1 MRNLAEA
8 AEKAFS
14 ELLEELDANTV
25 TAEKTFQIAVDGAG
39 GDELQVER
47 NFQALKN
54 RAAELGIGRVDFEK
68 LRGAFKRGA
77 KAKAEAETS
86 KRQEENRSVFYATR
100 PEWILTDG
108 GIDESSF
115 CKQFLDEHELKCIS
129 GTFYSPLGLIPEEKV
144 KNIIQAEI
152 SPYIQKRLASRVN
165 DIVEALKN
173 FSYAESPSPEQ
184 NVIHTAN
191 GEIDIGSNG
200 NFTYVSCFNFCLNRI
215 AAEYHADAPK
225 PELWLKFLND
235 LLYPEDVPTLQEFL
249 GYCLLPT
256 TKAQKMLMLIGSG
269 GEGKSVV
276 GAVAKAVLGRTN
288 TTSGKLNDLDEKQFA
303 AANLENKLLFVDDDL
318 RTKTADESATV
329 KEIITCFGRMNL
341 ERKGIQAYE
350 GNMYCRLMAFGNQDY
365 RTLHDQSDGAFRRRI
380 ILFARPKPDGRA
392 DDKDLVKKLCAER
405 DGIFLWMLDG
415 LKRLMKNDWEFTL
428 SGRAKENLEQSKR
441 DSFNFIAFLEDKNW
455 IKVGVPGTSAT
466 CADICS
472 EYRAWCRE
480 NSYDP
485 RSDRAIINYLNQ
497 NQDKLRILYSTHI
510 PNGSRRSRGFFNIH
524 LLKRFAFGD
533 YSP

>member
-1 MRNLAEA
+1 LAEVVKNDA
-8 AEKAFS
+8 QRAFS

-215 AAEYHADAPK
+215 AAEYRPDAPK
-225 PELWLKFLND
+225 PGLWLKFLND

-249 GYCLLPT
+249 GYCLVPT

-269 GEGKSVV
+269 GEGKSVA
-276 GAVAKAVLGRTN
+276 GAAAREVLGYEN
-288 TTSGKLNDLDEKQFA
+288 TASGRLNDLDENRFA
-303 AANLENKLLFVDDDL
+303 AANLENRLLFLDDDL
-318 RTKTADESATV
+318 KTKAAEESAAV
-329 KEIITCFGRMNL
+329 KEIITCGGRMSL
-341 ERKGIQAYE
+341 ERKGTQAHE
-350 GNMYCRLMAFGNQDY
+350 GNMYCRLMAFGNKDY
-365 RTLHDQSDGAFRRRI
+365 QTLHDQSEGAYRRRI
-380 ILFARPKPDGRA
+380 LLFTKPKPEGRK
-392 DDKDLVKKLCAER
+392 DDKDLPRRLARER
-405 DGIFLWMLDG
+405 DGIFLWMLAG

-441 DSFNFIAFLEDKNW
+441 DSFNFLAFLDDA
-455 IKVGVPGTSAT
+455 VRLGVPDTSEFS
-466 CADICS
+466 ADICN
-472 EYRAWCRE
+472 EYDCWCRE
-480 NSYDP
+480 NGEEPRARKTVISYL
-485 RSDRAIINYLNQ
+485 RQNADRLH
-497 NQDKLRILYSTHI
+497 LRYTENLSKG
-510 PNGSRRSRGFFNIH
+510 NRRARGFRGVR
-524 LLKRFAFGD
+524 LLKKHVFG
-533 YSP
+533 YGSL

>member
-1 MRNLAEA
+1 MAEA

-225 PELWLKFLND
+225 PELWLKFLGE

-256 TKAQKMLMLIGSG
+256 TKAQRMLLIIGSG

-276 GAVAKAVLGRTN
+276 GSVAKGIFGHENIAT
-288 TTSGKLNDLDEKQFA
+288 GKLNDLDENRFA
-303 AANLENKLLFVDDDL
+303 AANLENRLLFVDDDL
-318 RTKTADESATV
+318 KTKASEESAVV
-329 KEIITCFGRMNL
+329 KEIVTSDGTMHL
-341 ERKGIQAYE
+341 ERKGIQGYE
-350 GNMYCRLMAFGNQDY
+350 GNMYCRLMAFGNKSYQ
-365 RTLHDQSDGAFRRRI
+365 TLHDASEGAFRRRI

-415 LKRLMKNDWEFTL
+415 LKRLMKNDWELTI
-428 SGRAKENLEQSKR
+428 SGRARNNLEQAKEE
-441 DSFNFIAFLEDKNW
+441 SFNLLAFLKEDEIIRLGVPDTSEFSSDIYAEYEWWCSENGEKACVRKTVISYLVQNEDKL
-455 IKVGVPGTSAT
+455 K
-466 CADICS
+466 
-472 EYRAWCRE
+472 
-480 NSYDP
+480 
-485 RSDRAIINYLNQ
+485 
-497 NQDKLRILYSTHI
+497 ILYSKHI
-510 PNGSRRSRGFFNIH
+510 PKDGKRARGFYGVQ
-524 LLKRFAFGD
+524 LLKKHRNGI
-533 YSP
+533 SPM

>member
-1 MRNLAEA
+1 
-8 AEKAFS
+8 
-14 ELLEELDANTV
+14 
-25 TAEKTFQIAVDGAG
+25 
-39 GDELQVER
+39 
-47 NFQALKN
+47 
-54 RAAELGIGRVDFEK
+54 
-68 LRGAFKRGA
+68 
-77 KAKAEAETS
+77 
-86 KRQEENRSVFYATR
+86 
-100 PEWILTDG
+100 
-108 GIDESSF
+108 
-115 CKQFLDEHELKCIS
+115 
-129 GTFYSPLGLIPEEKV
+129 
-144 KNIIQAEI
+144 
-152 SPYIQKRLASRVN
+152 
-165 DIVEALKN
+165 
-173 FSYAESPSPEQ
+173 
-184 NVIHTAN
+184 VIHTAN
-191 GEIDIGSNG
+191 GELDIGAHGS
-200 NFTYVSCFNFCLNRI
+200 FTFVPALRFCLNRI